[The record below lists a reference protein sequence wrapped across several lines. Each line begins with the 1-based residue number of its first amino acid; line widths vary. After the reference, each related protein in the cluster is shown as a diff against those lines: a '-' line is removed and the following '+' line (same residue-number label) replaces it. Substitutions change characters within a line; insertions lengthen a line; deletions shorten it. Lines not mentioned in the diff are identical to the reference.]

1 VTPTQVRD
9 GARADKKM
17 TDADLD
23 AACEAHLA
31 AKFGEKLD
39 FALENALPTLLQ
51 DGLVKREGVRRRAAP
66 RRALPCALGYSRVF
80 SPGDTGE
87 ACLVARWNQ
96 GSRPAWHAAVAWPR
110 ASSESCAAGARRA
123 CASARASCDCR
134 PVMQGGLAAVPLED
148 AHAALLRKWRATDGG
163 DLPACMPHGPRNKPA
178 RPRLVPMLAYLSPV
192 SDASATYAVPDN
204 YL

>member
-51 DGLVKREGVRRRAAP
+51 DGLIKREGVRRRAAP
-66 RRALPCALGYSRVF
+66 RASVRARV
-80 SPGDTGE
+80 
-87 ACLVARWNQ
+87 
-96 GSRPAWHAAVAWPR
+96 
-110 ASSESCAAGARRA
+110 SE
-123 CASARASCDCR
+123 
-134 PVMQGGLAAVPLED
+134 
-148 AHAALLRKWRATDGG
+148 
-163 DLPACMPHGPRNKPA
+163 
-178 RPRLVPMLAYLSPV
+178 
-192 SDASATYAVPDN
+192 
-204 YL
+204 